1 MAADIG
7 GVSLPFM
14 PIGGVD
20 GIQSKPTAPLIPTER
35 SFGKVFEKELQ
46 NVQGLQFS
54 KHAQSRL
61 DARNV
66 SLNSEDMTKLQNAVQ
81 KAEDKGSNDSLV
93 LLRDMAFIVNVRN
106 RTVVTTMTNDSMKEH
121 VFTKIDS
128 AIIAG

>member
-1 MAADIG
+1 MADISG
-7 GVSLPFM
+7 ISLPFM

-20 GIQSKPTAPLIPTER
+20 GLPARPTAPVAIPEER
-35 SFGKVFEKELQ
+35 SFNKVLEKELQ
-46 NVQGLQFS
+46 GIQFS

-66 SLNSEDMTKLQNAVQ
+66 SLGTEDMAKLESAMQ
-81 KAEDKGSNDSLV
+81 KAEAKGANDSLV

>member
-1 MAADIG
+1 MPDIN
-7 GVSLPFM
+7 GVFLPFI

-20 GIQSKPTAPLIPTER
+20 GLPSKPPVSIPEEK
-35 SFGKVFEKELQ
+35 SFGKVFEKEMQ
-46 NVQGLQFS
+46 SIQFS

-61 DARNV
+61 DSRNV
-66 SLNSEDMTKLQNAVQ
+66 TLNTEDMQKLQNAVQ

-106 RTVVTTMTNDSMKEH
+106 KMVVTTMTNDSMKEH

>member
-1 MAADIG
+1 MAEING
-7 GVSLPFM
+7 ISLPFL
-14 PIGGVD
+14 PIGGVE
-20 GIQSKPTAPLIPTER
+20 GLPSRPPVSVPEER
-35 SFGKVFEKELQ
+35 SFKKVLANELQ
-46 NVQGLQFS
+46 SLQFS

-61 DARNV
+61 DQRNV
-66 SLNSEDMTKLQNAVQ
+66 TLNVEDMQKLQNAVQ
-81 KAEDKGSNDSLV
+81 KAEDKGANDSLV

>member
-1 MAADIG
+1 MADISG
-7 GVSLPFM
+7 ISLPFI

-20 GIQSKPTAPLIPTER
+20 GLSSRPAVQVPEAR
-35 SFGKVFEKELQ
+35 SFEKVLEGEM
-46 NVQGLQFS
+46 QGIQFS

-66 SLNSEDMTKLQNAVQ
+66 SLDSEDMMKLQHAVQ
-81 KAEDKGSNDSLV
+81 KAGDKGSNDSLV
-93 LLRDMAFIVNVRN
+93 FLRDMAFIVNVPN
-106 RTVVTTMTNDSMKEH
+106 RTVITTMTNESMKEH

>member
-1 MAADIG
+1 VAEISG
-7 GVSLPFM
+7 ISLPFM
-14 PIGGVD
+14 PIGGVE
-20 GIQSKPTAPLIPTER
+20 GISSRPVVQPNPEER
-35 SFGKVFEKELQ
+35 SFEKVFEKELQ
-46 NVQGLQFS
+46 GIQFS

-66 SLNSEDMTKLQNAVQ
+66 SLNTEDMAKLENAMQ
-81 KAEDKGSNDSLV
+81 KAEAKGANDSLV

>member
-1 MAADIG
+1 LEEKVSEING
-7 GVSLPFM
+7 ISLPFV
-14 PIGGVD
+14 PIGGVN
-20 GIQSKPTAPLIPTER
+20 GLPSRSPVAPVPEER
-35 SFGKVFEKELQ
+35 SFEKVLNKELE
-46 NVQGLQFS
+46 GLQFS

-66 SLNSEDMTKLQNAVQ
+66 SLNGDDMVKLQNAVQ
-81 KAEDKGSNDSLV
+81 KAEAKGSNDSLV

-106 RTVVTTMTNDSMKEH
+106 KTVVTTMTNDSMKEH

>member
-1 MAADIG
+1 VADIN

-14 PIGGVD
+14 PIGGVE
-20 GIQSKPTAPLIPTER
+20 GLSSKPVVQLPEQR
-35 SFGKVFEKELQ
+35 SFTKVLAKEM
-46 NVQGLQFS
+46 QGLQFS

-61 DARNV
+61 EARNV

-93 LLRDMAFIVNVRN
+93 FLRDMAFIVNVPN
-106 RTVVTTMTNDSMKEH
+106 RTVVTTMTNESMKEH